1 MAQVN
6 AALKEEARRF
16 LVRTQEE
23 LTAALPDKF
32 GLRKIVWEAVSPQ
45 QDSLPHCSDSKTAF
59 LHAFFIPR
67 FFDLMQTIGHS
78 TESEVRQSLLCGGYE
93 NVPKY
98 SSGTPVRTEGHPF
111 TKLVNTIAAD
121 IVRKWMTDDLNSLA
135 AACPDFA
142 LRPPFPFKVVFSMK
156 YFEQGNVDRARRD
169 LVTSIHEAF
178 FYRALP
184 YVPPKESPPAWDYDF
199 ACLVACDASYDGTLS
214 AALNSFAEPVRR
226 GLWDGGNVYVM
237 LLRPR

>member
-45 QDSLPHCSDSKTAF
+45 QDSLPYCSDSKTAF

-78 TESEVRQSLLCGGYE
+78 TESEVRQSLLC
-93 NVPKY
+93 
-98 SSGTPVRTEGHPF
+98 
-111 TKLVNTIAAD
+111 
-121 IVRKWMTDDLNSLA
+121 
-135 AACPDFA
+135 
-142 LRPPFPFKVVFSMK
+142 
-156 YFEQGNVDRARRD
+156 
-169 LVTSIHEAF
+169 
-178 FYRALP
+178 
-184 YVPPKESPPAWDYDF
+184 
-199 ACLVACDASYDGTLS
+199 
-214 AALNSFAEPVRR
+214 
-226 GLWDGGNVYVM
+226 
-237 LLRPR
+237 

>member
-67 FFDLMQTIGHS
+67 FFALTQTIGHS

-121 IVRKWMTDDLNSLA
+121 IVRKWMTDDLNSTRTS
-135 AACPDFA
+135 PFG
-142 LRPPFPFKVVFSMK
+142 RPFRSRSSS
-156 YFEQGNVDRARRD
+156 Q
-169 LVTSIHEAF
+169 
-178 FYRALP
+178 
-184 YVPPKESPPAWDYDF
+184 
-199 ACLVACDASYDGTLS
+199 
-214 AALNSFAEPVRR
+214 
-226 GLWDGGNVYVM
+226 
-237 LLRPR
+237 